1 MHYPPWVYPN
11 QDDLSRFHH
20 AQHRGYGGA
29 TEYLHTSSGVSNSR
43 MEQEKP
49 LRFNSWGLPL
59 DSPLANTLT
68 DDDFLNM
75 VVAYLLV
82 IYAENCIRLQSLVR
96 ELDIF
101 VNHVISW
108 IKDGHGTLR
117 TGNLV
122 KTFVVLF
129 NLSYFIELFLIH
141 ITYISQASGSGSN
154 FALYSD
160 VTGTSLFMCC
170 LIFDKVL

>member
-1 MHYPPWVYPN
+1 MPYPPSIYPN

-43 MEQEKP
+43 TEQENS

-59 DSPLANTLT
+59 DSPLASTLT

-82 IYAENCIRLQSLVR
+82 TYAENCIRILFLVLG
-96 ELDIF
+96 LDIF
-101 VNHVISW
+101 VNHVVSW
-108 IKDGHGTLR
+108 IKDGHGTLLE
-117 TGNLV
+117 TW
-122 KTFVVLF
+122 
-129 NLSYFIELFLIH
+129 
-141 ITYISQASGSGSN
+141 
-154 FALYSD
+154 
-160 VTGTSLFMCC
+160 
-170 LIFDKVL
+170 